1 MWLTSSPPHFFR
13 MKQLIAPTLQLC
25 TVLQCW
31 AERQA
36 YNGSWKA
43 LTPSSL
49 ESAALPVGWIHTTFL
64 SPGLSLSSSPHISSG
79 NTIGMTAC
87 SQGFREKKP
96 SGQHSPQKAGKGTH
110 LQRGGLA
117 TAVSVYNQATEPK
130 FFQGGLPH
138 HHCSL
143 RSVCL
148 KTLLSMV
155 GTQPSHGVPWGAAWR
170 AGLAMDSGLHLPPG
184 AATKCHYS
192 YHCIFK
198 DWIRAK
204 TLKNVLSIPW
214 KAFFCRKKK

>member
-1 MWLTSSPPHFFR
+1 MRLTSSPPHFFR

-110 LQRGGLA
+110 LQWGGLA

-148 KTLLSMV
+148 KTLLNMM
-155 GTQPSHGVPWGAAWR
+155 GTHNQAMGSPEEQHGVQGWLWTLGYIC
-170 AGLAMDSGLHLPPG
+170 LLEQQLNITT
-184 AATKCHYS
+184 AATAHS
-192 YHCIFK
+192 
-198 DWIRAK
+198 K
-204 TLKNVLSIPW
+204 TE
-214 KAFFCRKKK
+214 